1 MINHLLQNGYMS
13 KQKNNSPYELEY
25 KAFAKFIRGE
35 NIPLES
41 LVVLILKSFVALF
54 EMCIRYIPGGF
65 GYTLRYW
72 YYKLVLKHLGK
83 NALIDVGVFLYGLKN
98 ISIGEYTWID
108 SGVRIEAMLGEV
120 RIGKRV
126 HIAPYAIV
134 AAREPVII
142 EDYAAV
148 GAGAKIYA
156 NSERPFGGKRMSGP
170 MIPEEYK
177 AFYTKKIVLEKD
189 SCVGTGAVLLPGA
202 YICKGAVVGA
212 NTVVKKKVEPYDI
225 VAGSPPRIIG
235 KREKISVP
243 DL

>member
-1 MINHLLQNGYMS
+1 MS
-13 KQKNNSPYELEY
+13 KQKNNSPYDLEY

-41 LVVLILKSFVALF
+41 FVMLVLKSFVALF
-54 EMCIRYIPGGF
+54 EMTIRYIPGGF
-65 GYTLRYW
+65 GYQLRYW
-72 YYKLVLKHLGK
+72 YYKLMLKQLGK
-83 NALIDVGVFLYGLKN
+83 NVLIDVGVFLYGTKN

-108 SGVRIEAMLGEV
+108 SGVRIEATLGEIT
-120 RIGKRV
+120 IGKRV

-202 YICKGAVVGA
+202 YICEGAVVGA

-225 VAGSPPRIIG
+225 VAGSPPRVIG
-235 KREKISVP
+235 KREKVTVP

>member
-1 MINHLLQNGYMS
+1 MIGRLLQNGYMS
-13 KQKNNSPYELEY
+13 KVKNNSPYDLEY

-35 NIPLES
+35 HITLES
-41 LVVLILKSFVALF
+41 FVVLVFKSFVALF

-72 YYKLVLKHLGK
+72 YYKVMLKDLGE
-83 NALIDVGVFLYGLKN
+83 NVLIDVGVSLNGTKN
-98 ISIGEYTWID
+98 ISVGDYTWLD
-108 SGVRIEAMLGEV
+108 SGCRIDAMLGEIK
-120 RIGKRV
+120 IGKRV

-134 AAREPVII
+134 ASREPIII

-148 GAGAKIYA
+148 GAGAKIYS
-156 NSERPFGGKRMSGP
+156 NSEYPFGGKRMSGP

-202 YICKGAVVGA
+202 YICEGAVVGA
-212 NTVVKKKVEPYDI
+212 NSVIKKRIEPYDI
-225 VAGSPPRIIG
+225 VAGLPPRVIG